1 MLLRDATM
9 YPSYISKEFVWRKVL
24 HLSQFEME
32 DMKDQIEQEKAEM
45 GPEDEM
51 QQQQGMQSQW
61 GQFEPEGEMIAEDSV
76 QKMSP
81 IDEFINKLGIDM
93 TEETNNVLYK
103 LLENVN
109 GEGHRE
115 LMDSMSEDT
124 VSKFLT
130 HITEEL

>member
-1 MLLRDATM
+1 
-9 YPSYISKEFVWRKVL
+9 
-24 HLSQFEME
+24 ME
-32 DMKDQIEQEKAEM
+32 IEWGMEM
-45 GPEDEM
+45 GN
-51 QQQQGMQSQW
+51 
-61 GQFEPEGEMIAEDSV
+61 
-76 QKMSP
+76 

>member
-1 MLLRDATM
+1 
-9 YPSYISKEFVWRKVL
+9 
-24 HLSQFEME
+24 
-32 DMKDQIEQEKAEM
+32 
-45 GPEDEM
+45 
-51 QQQQGMQSQW
+51 
-61 GQFEPEGEMIAEDSV
+61 
-76 QKMSP
+76 MSP